1 MAATCGGWQPETENV
16 NRGGGWIA
24 DSGGWRFGWW
34 FLGEVPLF
42 YAQLESKFFR
52 WTTLSGIPNT
62 YKMRQIY
69 FKNFHQNKNG
79 LKELVC
85 YQSRDL
91 KLVDNL
97 KKFLES

>member
-1 MAATCGGWQPETENV
+1 MAATCSSWQPETKNV
-16 NRGGGWIA
+16 NGGGGWIA
-24 DSGGWRFGWW
+24 DSGGRRFGWW

-42 YAQLESKFFR
+42 YAQLERNFFVE
-52 WTTLSGIPNT
+52 
-62 YKMRQIY
+62 QH
-69 FKNFHQNKNG
+69 FHQNKNG
-79 LKELVC
+79 LEELVC